1 MKYRSGWYP
10 LGIYLL
16 LSAGAVT
23 MVVPFLWM
31 ISTSLKTD
39 SNVFSTT
46 IELIPDP
53 IVWSNYVRIWEFAPF
68 GKFFLNTLKV
78 TVLVTAGR
86 LLISSMAAY
95 SFSRLRFPGR
105 DLLFMLF
112 LATMMI
118 PYHVTVVPLFV
129 IMRELNWINT
139 HWAIIVP
146 NLFSAFGV
154 FLLRQF
160 MIVIPREIEE
170 AARIDGSGFM
180 RTFWTI
186 VLPLTVPALT
196 ALGIF
201 SFMGTWNDFFG
212 PLIFLNSQHMYTLQ
226 IGLASLVGMYQT
238 DWTLMMTGAV
248 LTLLPILIIFF
259 LAQKQFIEG
268 ITLQGS
274 LKG

>member
-1 MKYRSGWYP
+1 MKYRTSWYP
-10 LGIYLL
+10 LSIYLL
-16 LSAGAVT
+16 LCAGAVT
-23 MVVPFLWM
+23 MVIPFLWM
-31 ISTSLKTD
+31 VSTSLKTD

-53 IVWSNYVRIWEFAPF
+53 FVWKNYVRIWEYAPF
-68 GKFFLNTLKV
+68 GKYFFNTLKV
-78 TVLVTAGR
+78 TLLVTAGK
-86 LLISSMAAY
+86 LLISSTAAY

-105 DLLFMLF
+105 DPLFMVF

-118 PYHVTVVPLFV
+118 PYHVTVIPLFV
-129 IMRELNWINT
+129 IMREFNWINT

-160 MIVIPREIEE
+160 MLVIPREIEE
-170 AARIDGSGFM
+170 AARIDGSGYI
-180 RTFWTI
+180 RTYWRI
-186 VLPLTVPALT
+186 VLPLTVPAMT